1 MLRTWTSCSASSS
14 QPVALRGLKRSLEC
28 RVDGQDFIL
37 LQSSPSSLPRTTR
50 GRPGAAGPGLPRAC
64 CGRDGLTHCCPK
76 HHQQGALTNWP
87 HQGVVKAALPRL
99 FSCCG
104 LPAGPG
110 VHCSW
115 WHRTAFPGCL
125 LTSKDR
131 GQSGLGPNL
140 LQPEL
145 FNCIG
150 YDLIANC
157 GHSLWCWGL
166 RFNISG
172 EHS

>member
-1 MLRTWTSCSASSS
+1 MQSGRAGPHSAAV
-14 QPVALRGLKRSLEC
+14 Q
-28 RVDGQDFIL
+28 
-37 LQSSPSSLPRTTR
+37 PSSLPGTTR
-50 GRPGAAGPGLPRAC
+50 GRPGAAGPGLRRAY
-64 CGRDGLTHCCPK
+64 CGRDGLPHR
-76 HHQQGALTNWP
+76 ALTNWP

-99 FSCCG
+99 CSCCG

-125 LTSKDR
+125 LTSEDW

-145 FNCIG
+145 FNYIG
-150 YDLIANC
+150 NNLIANC

-166 RFNISG
+166 RFIVSG
-172 EHS
+172 ETQLRPFFEVSCRKPVPYTALWAQATPHRGG